1 MAYINGKKVITC
13 VLSNE
18 VKDEVNVAVTLNMAN
33 GNQVITP
40 PNDTKTMSRVLVKK
54 PETLIADNI
63 KKDINI
69 GGVIGTFE
77 GAEDLDEDITSQE
90 EKVTTIEGLVDNLP
104 SEPTLQEKIVDP
116 TTEQQIITADSG
128 NGGLS
133 KVTINAVTSSIDS
146 NIIAENI
153 KKDTTILGVTG
164 TYVGIIPTGT
174 LEITENGTYDVTEK
188 ASAIV
193 NIPSTSVI
201 EIATSSEMGA
211 LLIQANVGK
220 YYKFTGTTDDN
231 YTNGDIYQV
240 ESD

>member
-33 GNQVITP
+33 GNQVIKP
-40 PNDTKTMSRVLVKK
+40 PDDTKTMRRVLVKK
-54 PETLIADNI
+54 PKTLIADNI

-69 GGVIGTFE
+69 GGVIGTY
-77 GAEDLDEDITSQE
+77 A
-90 EKVTTIEGLVDNLP
+90 
-104 SEPTLQEKIVDP
+104 
-116 TTEQQIITADSG
+116 
-128 NGGLS
+128 
-133 KVTINAVTSSIDS
+133 
-146 NIIAENI
+146 
-153 KKDTTILGVTG
+153 
-164 TYVGIIPTGT
+164 GIIPTGT
-174 LEITENGTYDVTEK
+174 LEITENETYDVTEK

-201 EIATSSEMGA
+201 EIATSSEMDA

-231 YTNGDIYQV
+231 YTNGDVYEVVQA
-240 ESD
+240 